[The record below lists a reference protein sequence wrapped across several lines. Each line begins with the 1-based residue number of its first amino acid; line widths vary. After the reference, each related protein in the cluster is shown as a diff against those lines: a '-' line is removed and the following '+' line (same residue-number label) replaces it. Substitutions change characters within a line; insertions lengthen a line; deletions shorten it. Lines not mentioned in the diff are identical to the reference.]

1 MGETLCRLPI
11 GAVRLGGGVSTDL
24 DWVRC
29 QGCGFTMFKAVIGPE
44 TIIEIRCKR
53 CDRLN
58 TYGEAVRLGGGGLIT
73 SDGQGGFLTV
83 PSA

>member
-58 TYGEAVRLGGGGLIT
+58 TYGEVAVGGIVA